1 MNKENKKEISYKLL
15 KQYFY
20 GETTEDETR
29 RVKNWLMDPANK
41 FRADQFLKMLW
52 EETAEVNQISSF
64 DQKGVLDKIH
74 HTINLQ
80 QEKKSSTAFP
90 SGKKPGITIQHIFR
104 QSARVAAIL
113 LLPVM
118 MYLAWEVISQKLWLD
133 SQKEVVYNEIVC
145 PLGARSRFELPDG
158 TTGSLNNGSRLKY
171 PVKFHGDIREVKLEG
186 EAYFDVKHN
195 KKRPFVIKTH
205 GLDVKVTGTSLNVY
219 SYPEDQ
225 YQEFTLKKGTIELL
239 KKEGRRSVS
248 IAEMKKPGQHAV
260 YKLNK
265 AKVDIKQKRDR
276 KKITRKVDDNMKK
289 LKSAVSQMKSDE
301 KVIYETDEGKVEF
314 QIKKD
319 VDKYT
324 SWKEGML
331 VLRNDPMPLLL
342 KRIERWYNVKFN
354 VLDEG
359 IDEYTYWATFEEE
372 NLDQVLKLL
381 SLTGPIEFKKHP
393 REKNDEGV
401 YEPQVIDVMLER
413 DK

>member
-1 MNKENKKEISYKLL
+1 MNKKNNNNEIFYSTLKRYFLGKSTKE
-15 KQYFY
+15 
-20 GETTEDETR
+20 EAE
-29 RVKNWLMDPANK
+29 RVKAWLMDPENK
-41 FRADQFLKMLW
+41 FRADQFLRMLW
-52 EETAEVNQISSF
+52 NETEQNPENASF
-64 DQKGVLDKIH
+64 DQGGILNKIH
-74 HTINLQ
+74 HTINLRNKKLQ
-80 QEKKSSTAFP
+80 QERP
-90 SGKKPGITIQHIFR
+90 SKTRRSFSIQQVFK

-118 MYLAWEVISQKLWLD
+118 AYLAWEVVSQKMWMNN
-133 SQKEVVYNEIVC
+133 QKEIVYNEIVC

-171 PVKFHGDIREVKLEG
+171 PVKFHGDIRKVKLEG

-219 SYPEDQ
+219 SYSEDK
-225 YQEFTLKKGTIELL
+225 YQEFTLKSGTIELL
-239 KKEGRRSVS
+239 KKEGDRIVS
-248 IAEMKKPGQHAV
+248 LAEMKKPGQHAV
-260 YKLNK
+260 YKLNEVK
-265 AKVDIKQKRDR
+265 LDIKQNKQP
-276 KKITRKVDDNMKK
+276 KKITHEVEKNAKK
-289 LKSAVSQMKSDE
+289 LNSMVSEMKSDE
-301 KVIYETDEGKVEF
+301 RVIYETDKGKVEF
-314 QIKKD
+314 QINED
-319 VDKYT
+319 IEKYT

-359 IDEYTYWATFEEE
+359 INEYTYWATFEEE
-372 NLDQVLKLL
+372 NLDEVLELL

-401 YEPQVIDVMLER
+401 YKPQVIDVMLE
-413 DK
+413 K